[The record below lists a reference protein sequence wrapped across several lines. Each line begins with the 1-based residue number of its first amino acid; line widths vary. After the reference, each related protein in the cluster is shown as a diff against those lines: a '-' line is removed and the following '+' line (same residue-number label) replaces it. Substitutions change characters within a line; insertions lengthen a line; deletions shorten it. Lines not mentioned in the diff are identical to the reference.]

1 MSDEQWCISKGGRDE
16 LEEAFDYAK
25 NIINDQLTFSEDQ
38 IITINNALDVI
49 KMAVFMQ
56 IVRARKLTV
65 DKLNELEAKIDE
77 QNKTP

>member
-1 MSDEQWCISKGGRDE
+1 MSKDGRDE

-25 NIINDQLTFSEDQ
+25 NIINDQLTFSGGQ

-56 IVRARKLTV
+56 IVRARELTV
-65 DKLNELEAKIDE
+65 DKFNELEAKIDE